1 MTADEALKEQYKQ
14 EAIGVGSQLAAG
26 IGGQIGRAYA
36 STGTVSGALDAYT
49 SQDKFKDLLFP
60 TGDGATAKI
69 KFSPGTKNAKLP
81 LKGQRGTRPVES
93 RVCWQ
98 RKRS

>member
-36 STGTVSGALDAYT
+36 PQVACWCSFRGLYKPRLWRLSPL
-49 SQDKFKDLLFP
+49 
-60 TGDGATAKI
+60 DGARLR
-69 KFSPGTKNAKLP
+69 PYKLP
-81 LKGQRGTRPVES
+81 SKI
-93 RVCWQ
+93 
-98 RKRS
+98 

>member
-36 STGTVSGALDAYT
+36 H
-49 SQDKFKDLLFP
+49 
-60 TGDGATAKI
+60 
-69 KFSPGTKNAKLP
+69 
-81 LKGQRGTRPVES
+81 R
-93 RVCWQ
+93 
-98 RKRS
+98 